1 MADPIE
7 VAIQKAL
14 TDRAGA
20 FVTAWNVANP
30 VVPPNLLTISYPNIA
45 FTPPA
50 AKTEKTGNPTVY
62 GRWLQVSIL
71 PAPTFARGVGY
82 AASNQHYGIFQISAF
97 MGFGSGEP
105 ATKRLAGAVAEYF
118 KRGTVLRANGL
129 PVTVYDTPVIAAGFK
144 DDPWWVVPVSIP
156 FKCFAPSP

>member
-20 FVTAWNVANP
+20 FVTAWNAANP

-50 AKTEKTGNPTVY
+50 ASTKVGTATVY
-62 GRWLQVSIL
+62 GRWVQASVL

-82 AASNQHYGIFQISAF
+82 DASNQHYGILQLSVFVGA
-97 MGFGSGEP
+97 GAGEP
-105 ATKRLAGAVAEYF
+105 TPKRIAGGAAEHF

-129 PVTVYDTPVIAAGFK
+129 PVAVYDTPTIAAGFK
-144 DDPWWVVPVSIP
+144 DDVWWVVPVSIP